1 MEIRNHI
8 YHFSVDPKA
17 TGERI
22 RDLRKAQ
29 GLTADK
35 LAEKLYRSPKT
46 ISSWETGTR
55 FPSIDNLVDLANL
68 FEVSVHS
75 LMLPNDN
82 CEVACLE
89 NIKCKT
95 SGNSLYEKY
104 SLDEIT
110 DNTLANLLV
119 REEYLIQRFIS
130 GAFTRENEFEF
141 SEVMREA
148 FGDLLLYESNNSD
161 SKPICNT
168 AEAYFDLIKSFKKRY
183 KFFHVLLNRLWHGE
197 NFDCTLSSLN
207 RFEKDIMLTTC
218 LYFEELRNTN
228 YALHLYNHGA
238 RFINCDFNANYNK
251 IQTGCKD
258 SPDKKI
264 FNKFVLS
271 VNSDSDLY
279 KIYGLEDASEEIRA
293 SMLNFLNMP
302 RFSDNPSYYEGR
314 DIKFLGM
321 CEDETRDM
329 KLREKLS
336 AFYYLL
342 DFIRDS
348 ATSFGTYISNVIE
361 QNNMEYNAY
370 VCSLMEGGLIPR

>member
-8 YHFSVDPKA
+8 YNFSVEPKA
-17 TGERI
+17 TGKRI
-22 RDLRKAQ
+22 KELRKAK
-29 GLTADK
+29 GLTAEQ
-35 LAEKLYRSPKT
+35 LAEKLYRSTKA
-46 ISSWETGTR
+46 ISSWETGAR

-141 SEVMREA
+141 SEAMREA

-197 NFDCTLSSLN
+197 NFNSTLSSLN
-207 RFEKDIMLTTC
+207 RFEKDVMLTTC

-228 YALHLYNHGA
+228 YAIHLYNNGA
-238 RFINCDFNANYNK
+238 RFINCDFKANYSK
-251 IQTGCKD
+251 IQEGVKD

-279 KIYGLEDASEEIRA
+279 RILGVEDKSEEEII
-293 SMLNFLNMP
+293 SMLKFLNMP
-302 RFSDNPSYYEGR
+302 LFSDDPSYYSQGL
-314 DIKFLGM
+314 KFLGM
-321 CEDETRDM
+321 CENETCDM
-329 KLREKLS
+329 KVREKLS

-370 VCSLMEGGLIPR
+370 VCSLKEGGLIP

>member
-8 YHFSVDPKA
+8 YNFSVEPKA
-17 TGERI
+17 TGKRI
-22 RDLRKAQ
+22 KELRKAK
-29 GLTADK
+29 GLTAEQ
-35 LAEKLYRSPKT
+35 LAEKLYRSTKA
-46 ISSWETGTR
+46 ISSWETGVR

-141 SEVMREA
+141 SEAMREA

-197 NFDCTLSSLN
+197 NFNSTLSSLN
-207 RFEKDIMLTTC
+207 RFEKDVMLTTC

>member
-8 YHFSVDPKA
+8 YNFSVEPKA
-17 TGERI
+17 TGKRI
-22 RDLRKAQ
+22 KELRKAK
-29 GLTADK
+29 GLTAEQ
-35 LAEKLYRSPKT
+35 LAEKLYRSTKA
-46 ISSWETGTR
+46 ISSWETGAR

-141 SEVMREA
+141 SEAMREA

-168 AEAYFDLIKSFKKRY
+168 AETYFDLIKSFKKRY

-197 NFDCTLSSLN
+197 NFNSTLSSLN
-207 RFEKDIMLTTC
+207 RFEKDVMLTTC

-228 YALHLYNHGA
+228 YAIHLYNNGA
-238 RFINCDFNANYNK
+238 RFINCDFKANYSK
-251 IQTGCKD
+251 IQEGVKD

>member
-8 YHFSVDPKA
+8 YNFSVEPKA
-17 TGERI
+17 TGKRI
-22 RDLRKAQ
+22 KELRKAK
-29 GLTADK
+29 GLTAEQ
-35 LAEKLYRSPKT
+35 LAEKLYRSTKA
-46 ISSWETGTR
+46 ISSWETGVR

-68 FEVSVHS
+68 FEVSIHS

-141 SEVMREA
+141 SEAMREA

-197 NFDCTLSSLN
+197 NFNSTLSSLN
-207 RFEKDIMLTTC
+207 RFEKDVMLTTC
-218 LYFEELRNTN
+218 LYFEELRNSLLKN
-228 YALHLYNHGA
+228 IA
-238 RFINCDFNANYNK
+238 K
-251 IQTGCKD
+251 
-258 SPDKKI
+258 
-264 FNKFVLS
+264 
-271 VNSDSDLY
+271 
-279 KIYGLEDASEEIRA
+279 
-293 SMLNFLNMP
+293 
-302 RFSDNPSYYEGR
+302 YE
-314 DIKFLGM
+314 F
-321 CEDETRDM
+321 
-329 KLREKLS
+329 
-336 AFYYLL
+336 
-342 DFIRDS
+342 
-348 ATSFGTYISNVIE
+348 
-361 QNNMEYNAY
+361 
-370 VCSLMEGGLIPR
+370 